1 MSEVRAVQKT
11 EMPEINAQA
20 AIVVTQH
27 EGRILLEKNARMKL
41 SPAFL
46 IKIMASIIALEKCNP
61 NDTVTVSD
69 SVIKQISNWKGSAS
83 INLEAGE
90 KISVL
95 DLIYSM
101 MLVSANDSLFA
112 LAEFICG
119 SLDKFAVMMQE
130 KAKSIGAADTTIT
143 TADGRFTAEQYS
155 NAYDLASSAAT
166 A

>member
-1 MSEVRAVQKT
+1 MLFR
-11 EMPEINAQA
+11 
-20 AIVVTQH
+20 
-27 EGRILLEKNARMKL
+27 

-46 IKIMASIIALEKCNP
+46 IKIMASIIALEKFNP

-95 DLIYSM
+95 DLVYSM

-119 SLDKFAVMMQE
+119 SLDKFAAMMQE
-130 KAKSIGAADTTIT
+130 KAKSIGAADTTVT

-155 NAYDLASSAAT
+155 NAYDLAII
-166 A
+166 